1 MIVPMK
7 KVTLLCLT
15 HERETT
21 LREVRRL
28 GALHILVEKLEESN
42 DRADQLTLI
51 SSVEKCVR
59 SLEAR
64 KGNTEDKPDHDYQP
78 KQLYEKVL
86 HELELLSEVEQE
98 IDSLFRIEES
108 LEPWGNFSPETIKE
122 LAAGGIYLYCCEAP
136 PAVYQKLLTRED
148 IAIEEISSDKTKVR
162 FIIMAREE
170 LDTKDLPLAPLPD
183 DKSLEQAREQL
194 HAARERKSKIERE
207 LDMLANLEE
216 ILAVYLAELQERL
229 EFMQARD
236 SMSDHEEII
245 SIKGFIPE
253 TRMDEVNKEAEKQGW
268 ALLIEKPDEED
279 QVPTLITLPK
289 AVRIVQPL
297 FEFLGISP
305 GYREIDVSAGVLFF
319 FTIFFGIIVGDAGYG
334 SLFLLGTLGGML
346 FIKNKNEKVKLALR
360 LLMVLSISTITWGGL
375 SGNWFGLAAPGI
387 KFLTEANP
395 TVKNANVM
403 FICFII
409 AVAQL
414 SMGHIWQAIVH
425 GKLRKALG
433 QLGWILLL
441 GGNFFLT
448 VKLLVYPGAFPVY
461 MYYLYGA
468 GLVLIVFCDVDW
480 KDIGA
485 AFNFPFSVI
494 NSFVDILSYIRLFA
508 VGLAG
513 YEIARSFNNM
523 GGSLF
528 NIPDLSWWMVPL
540 CILGGGLVILL
551 GQGLNIVLCL
561 LSVLVHGVRL
571 NTLEFSNHVGL
582 TWSGSEFKPFKK
594 NNCN

>member
-1 MIVPMK
+1 MNWSCFLK
-7 KVTLLCLT
+7 F
-15 HERETT
+15 
-21 LREVRRL
+21 
-28 GALHILVEKLEESN
+28 
-42 DRADQLTLI
+42 
-51 SSVEKCVR
+51 
-59 SLEAR
+59 
-64 KGNTEDKPDHDYQP
+64 
-78 KQLYEKVL
+78 
-86 HELELLSEVEQE
+86 EQE

-194 HAARERKSKIERE
+194 QAARERKSKIERE

-334 SLFLLGTLGGML
+334 SLFLLGALGGML

-360 LLMVLSISTITWGGL
+360 LFMVLSISTITWGAL

-508 VGLAG
+508 VGLG
-513 YEIARSFNNM
+513 RIRNRPQF
-523 GGSLF
+523 
-528 NIPDLSWWMVPL
+528 
-540 CILGGGLVILL
+540 
-551 GQGLNIVLCL
+551 
-561 LSVLVHGVRL
+561 
-571 NTLEFSNHVGL
+571 
-582 TWSGSEFKPFKK
+582 
-594 NNCN
+594 